1 LALFEKRDA
10 IPDGFTDLGPAAL
23 DLTIEVSLGLKI
35 PNQEAFDAKFAAI
48 TDPAN
53 PSYGQYLSAAELFAM
68 TDPPQAVVDQVQL
81 WLKTV
86 FVGVQVSYSHGTFKF
101 KATVQLLNTALQT
114 QYHSFKSPLGNTITR
129 ALSISIPEIIM
140 ANLGYI
146 SPGASFDADMAGAP
160 KESTAQPQTLLRR
173 ANPCDTRMTPKCLQ
187 DLYGIPTARATQSQT
202 GNYISVPGFLNEYA
216 NKADLGLFLQH
227 YRSDLV
233 GAGFSEVFIDG
244 GKNPQDANTGGLE
257 ANLDIQYTVGVASG
271 VPVTFVSVGLAS
283 MQGFMDMA
291 DNHLR
296 DSNPPSVIS
305 ISYGFNEPDVT
316 PNEASGLCS
325 KFQQLGARGVSVIV
339 ASGDGGVA
347 GSRPNANC
355 FKFIPTFPA
364 SCPYVT
370 AVGATQNNP
379 ESGADLSAGGF
390 SAIFGMPGYQTT
402 AVSAYLQNI
411 GTQYQGR
418 YNSIGRAF
426 PDVAAIGKNVVIVYR
441 GNHVNIDGTS
451 ASAPI
456 FASMVALA
464 NDRLLASG
472 RPKLGFLN
480 PWLYSKSS
488 NAFNDIIE
496 GKNPSCGTNGFPA
509 MAGWDPVTGLAG
521 RLNHTA
527 TYVELPPG
535 SWVIVV
541 EDILTGMLDPKYD
554 DP

>member
-1 LALFEKRDA
+1 M
-10 IPDGFTDLGPAAL
+10 PDGFTDLGPAAL

-53 PSYGQYLSAAELFAM
+53 PSYGQYLSAADLFAM

-81 WLKTV
+81 WLKTA

-129 ALSISIPEIIM
+129 ALSISIPEIIL
-140 ANLGYI
+140 AHLGYI

-187 DLYGIPTARATQSQT
+187 DLYGIPTARATSQT
-202 GNYISVPGFLNEYA
+202 GNYISVPGYLNEYA
-216 NKADLGLFLQH
+216 NKADLGLFLQN
-227 YRSDLV
+227 YRSDLA
-233 GAGFSEVFIDG
+233 GAGFSEVFVDN
-244 GKNPQDANTGGLE
+244 GKNPQDPNTGGLE

-291 DNHLR
+291 DNH
-296 DSNPPSVIS
+296 

-316 PNEASGLCS
+316 PNEANGLCS
-325 KFQQLGARGVSVIV
+325 KLQQLGARGVSVIV

-355 FKFIPTFPA
+355 FRFIPTFPA

-370 AVGATQNNP
+370 AVGATQNIP

-390 SAIFGMPGYQTT
+390 SAIFSMPGYQTT

-418 YNSIGRAF
+418 YNSNGRAF
-426 PDVAAIGKNVVIVYR
+426 PDVAAIGKSVVVVYR
-441 GNHVNIDGTS
+441 GKSVIVDGTS

-464 NDRLLASG
+464 NDGLLASG

-480 PWLYSKSS
+480 PWLYSKPSS
-488 NAFNDIIE
+488 VFNDITE

-509 MAGWDPVTGLAG
+509 MAGWDPVTGLG
-521 RLNHTA
+521 TPKF
-527 TYVELPPG
+527 TELFP
-535 SWVIVV
+535 IV
-541 EDILTGMLDPKYD
+541 
-554 DP
+554 